1 MSTVTYITQSTTNLL
16 KYAYI
21 REMAA
26 TALELLKVDPSRR
39 NISLLMGYPVT
50 MTNQKAVEAW
60 IAEFLLEYAPIVD
73 FNEVVV
79 PALHSHLTALRLDM
93 MLTLPS
99 EDN

>member
-1 MSTVTYITQSTTNLL
+1 MNNITYITQSKTNLL
-16 KYAYI
+16 KHAYI

-26 TALELLKVDPSRR
+26 TALELLNVDPSRR

-79 PALHSHLTALRLDM
+79 PALHSHLSSLRLDM
-93 MLTLPS
+93 MLALPS
-99 EDN
+99 DYN